1 MRFRTGFVD
10 FRASGLETRGP
21 VPSAVKPRSGKNGY
35 RTDRLF
41 AILITEDGF
50 DEITVEIQRYQCSEC
65 RHSYDGDSSEWFYED
80 CEYAKPVVDLRLFH
94 AAENPFHA
102 CERILQNQ
110 YGLQVDRDTI
120 QTYAERF
127 GDEVA
132 DRHGV
137 KIADATVSMNSL
149 SLLFGVSTVE
159 DLKAAFADE
168 LTEEGIDGLVGIV
181 DETYPAKKGAKQ
193 DLYEEN
199 MRRKQKGKQPK
210 KWPEGFTV
218 GSSYLPQIGCFAG
231 LQCRNTAFA
240 RALALAL
247 VFPLRGVDYWL
258 TDDHDAYNDVL
269 PNRVK
274 CLIHRLRTRARGDER
289 VSELH
294 ESGELEKLREYLK
307 DEYETA
313 YEELVETL
321 RQDHPGFWDDA
332 TEEFTGPVST
342 NAIEGGNWRLKYGL
356 GVPYARCRGARART
370 SLLALGD
377 SMSTFENGEPAESFA
392 HRHGS
397 FSFDQVLGESSP
409 QPRPPREEDQAAQTV
424 A

>member
-1 MRFRTGFVD
+1 M
-10 FRASGLETRGP
+10 
-21 VPSAVKPRSGKNGY
+21 
-35 RTDRLF
+35 
-41 AILITEDGF
+41 
-50 DEITVEIQRYQCSEC
+50 
-65 RHSYDGDSSEWFYED
+65 
-80 CEYAKPVVDLRLFH
+80 
-94 AAENPFHA
+94 
-102 CERILQNQ
+102 ERILQNQ
-110 YGLQVDRDTI
+110 YGLQVDRDTV

-137 KIADATVSMNSL
+137 KIADATVSMNFL

-159 DLKAAFADE
+159 DLKATFADE
-168 LTEEGIDGLVGIV
+168 LAEEGIDGLVGVV

-240 RALALAL
+240 RTLALAL

-274 CLIHRLRTRARGDER
+274 CLIHRLRTRARGDEC

-294 ESGELEKLREYLK
+294 ESGELEKLREYLE

-332 TEEFTGPVST
+332 TEEFTGSVST

-370 SLLALGD
+370 SLLALRD